1 MKKSIFLC
9 FVLGTLTMN
18 AQVTLIGTVKGSPA
32 SACVAPAYADWGVP
46 VQYYYSTSFDSQRKE
61 LLIIFNDAETLQQYA
76 AVEISEMEYD
86 GAWVVAATKNF
97 WTTDGKMAFLLVKEP
112 EPNVPEPKPQ
122 DPEPV
127 YNAPRKV
134 TMGDPRKMSY
144 YIMDETGTILQTLA
158 TGDDF
163 GIIKTESGYMLL
175 IGNYGESY
183 SVYSIPG
190 NGIVAE

>member
-1 MKKSIFLC
+1 M
-9 FVLGTLTMN
+9 
-18 AQVTLIGTVKGSPA
+18 
-32 SACVAPAYADWGVP
+32 
-46 VQYYYSTSFDSQRKE
+46 
-61 LLIIFNDAETLQQYA
+61 QQYA
-76 AVEISEMEYD
+76 AVEVSNMEYD

-112 EPNVPEPKPQ
+112 KPNVPEPKPQ

-134 TMGDPRKMSY
+134 TMGDPREMSY
-144 YIMDETGTILQTLA
+144 YIIDETGTILQTLA
-158 TGDDF
+158 TGNDY
-163 GIIKTESGYMLL
+163 GIIKTESEYMLL
-175 IGNYGESY
+175 IGNYEESY